1 MRVLGFG
8 TYDTAV
14 HPRVGVILTGL
25 RERGATVRELH
36 FPLGLSTAE
45 RVDMLKKP
53 WRLGALAARL
63 IARWARLGAGRIDYT
78 GRNRPDVVVVGYL
91 GHFDVM
97 LARLL
102 FPRSVIV
109 LDHLIFAAGTAA
121 DRGVDDRVRSRVLG
135 ALDSAALGA
144 ADVVVVDTAEHAE
157 QAGEDFRERTV
168 VVPVGA
174 PAAWYDAARAAADTG
189 AADTGADAPS
199 GPPSMIFYGLFTP
212 LQGTVTLARALREV
226 HERGHALSVTLVG
239 TGQDHEEVRTI
250 LAGVPGITW
259 HDWVA
264 HDELPALVASHDVGL
279 GIFGDTPKGLRVVP
293 NKVYQSLAAGCAVVT
308 SDTAPQRRALGD
320 DALFVTPGDAG
331 ALADALS
338 ELLADPQRVT
348 RLRAAARDRAQDFTA
363 RAVVG
368 PLWDALQHGPSRLVN
383 G

>member
-1 MRVLGFG
+1 
-8 TYDTAV
+8 
-14 HPRVGVILTGL
+14 
-25 RERGATVRELH
+25 
-36 FPLGLSTAE
+36 
-45 RVDMLKKP
+45 
-53 WRLGALAARL
+53 
-63 IARWARLGAGRIDYT
+63 
-78 GRNRPDVVVVGYL
+78 
-91 GHFDVM
+91 
-97 LARLL
+97 
-102 FPRSVIV
+102 V

-121 DRGVDDRVRSRVLG
+121 DRGVDDRVRARVLG

-157 QAGEDFRERTV
+157 QAGEDVLERTV

-174 PAAWYDAARAAADTG
+174 PAAWYDAAGTAAG
-189 AADTGADAPS
+189 AGADAPS
-199 GPPSMIFYGLFTP
+199 DPPSMIFYGLFTP

-226 HERGHALSVTLVG
+226 HERGHALDVTLVG
-239 TGQDHEEVRTI
+239 TGQDHDEVRTI

-320 DALFVTPGDAG
+320 DALFVAPGDAA

-368 PLWDALQHGPSRLVN
+368 PLWDALQQGPARLAN

>member
-1 MRVLGFG
+1 VRVLGFG

-63 IARWARLGAGRIDYT
+63 AARWARLGAGRIDYT

-91 GHFDVM
+91 GHFDDM

-121 DRGVDDRVRSRVLG
+121 DRGVDDRVRARVLG

-157 QAGEDFRERTV
+157 QAGEDVLERTV

-174 PAAWYDAARAAADTG
+174 PAAWYDAAGTAAG
-189 AADTGADAPS
+189 AGADAPS
-199 GPPSMIFYGLFTP
+199 DPPSMIFYGLFTP

-226 HERGHALSVTLVG
+226 HERGHALDVTLVG
-239 TGQDHEEVRTI
+239 TGQDHDEVRTI

-320 DALFVTPGDAG
+320 DALFVAPGDAA

-368 PLWDALQHGPSRLVN
+368 PLWDALQQGPARLAN

>member
-1 MRVLGFG
+1 VRVLGFG

-63 IARWARLGAGRIDYT
+63 AARWARLGAGRIDYT

-121 DRGVDDRVRSRVLG
+121 DRGVDDRVRARVLG

-157 QAGEDFRERTV
+157 QAGEDVLERTV

-174 PAAWYDAARAAADTG
+174 PAAWYDAAGTAAG
-189 AADTGADAPS
+189 AGADAPS
-199 GPPSMIFYGLFTP
+199 DPPSMIFYGLFTP

-226 HERGHALSVTLVG
+226 HERGHALDVTLVG
-239 TGQDHEEVRTI
+239 TGQDHDEVRTI

-293 NKVYQSLAAGCAVVT
+293 NKVYQSLAARCAVVT
-308 SDTAPQRRALGD
+308 TDPQRRALGD
-320 DALFVTPGDAG
+320 DALVVAPGDAA

-368 PLWDALQHGPSRLVN
+368 PLWDALQQGPARLAN

>member
-1 MRVLGFG
+1 VRVLGFG

-63 IARWARLGAGRIDYT
+63 AARWARLGAGRIDYT

-121 DRGVDDRVRSRVLG
+121 DRGVDDRVRARVLG

-157 QAGEDFRERTV
+157 QAGEDVLERTV

-174 PAAWYDAARAAADTG
+174 PAAWYDAAGTAAG
-189 AADTGADAPS
+189 AGADAPS
-199 GPPSMIFYGLFTP
+199 DPPSMIFYGLFTP

-226 HERGHALSVTLVG
+226 HERGHALDVTLVG
-239 TGQDHEEVRTI
+239 TGQDHDEVRTI

-320 DALFVTPGDAG
+320 DALFVAPGDAA

-368 PLWDALQHGPSRLVN
+368 ALWDALQQGPARLAN